1 MLGVY
6 DAIADGSYGQVNHR
20 HRRLSM
26 LDEDDYVYD
35 NYVETTIDPG
45 NTLFY
50 IALFISIASIAGVP
64 FVVRLWRCFSV
75 RWDKRHTDPSRD
87 HRMRDTDTP
96 VSATTADN
104 MVGRRVMI
112 SRGIV
117 REARASMLRHQMET
131 ASAFGNI
138 EDDSKAR
145 SKDAGEVG
153 LDPPQTQSSGSIMGK
168 DHREICDEENF
179 IAKPDY
185 FRLNGRCELESCA
198 LEQQGTQEKAGDIS
212 GGDSEG
218 RPSSMTIYF
227 LNYLWKIVKYDN
239 ETHRLVRL
247 VVPFTLSSVAYT
259 ASNVVELSIISQTL
273 GTDAMIAYVMVQTI
287 VGITSSFFGG
297 FVEAVTTLS
306 SMAYGA
312 ENYKLAGQ
320 YVQAGGVL
328 YVLSEMPLIFV
339 WRVAIG
345 KIMLLMGF
353 DELVVALAEE
363 YVLIQVAMYMM
374 IGMNESFHAFLQVIE
389 REKFANFIYV
399 VSTIVRVALVALF
412 AFKLEASL
420 VALGLVMLTNHAL
433 LFCLFVVIPMAMG
446 WSREF
451 EAGLYGKCAF
461 RDVSVLKDLLIVALP
476 LGFGSLLA
484 YAEWEI
490 LTVFAAVLGPAEA
503 ATWAI
508 MGYVWGVFE
517 STTEA
522 VGDAAEVRV
531 AYQLGK
537 GRPPMAKIAGYKSM
551 FLAFILSIVASAIFI
566 CLTNVLPPLL
576 THDEIIQDLLVEMFP
591 LVALGNVTMS
601 MGMVCWAVVGAQG
614 RYRLSTSIAIA
625 CSFVV
630 TVPIGAVLTIWMRI
644 DLQGLTFAVVT
655 GYSVTALL
663 LTVCIQLSDWVMLS
677 NKIQEQVSAADLS
690 DSSVKNS
697 PSSSP
702 ANNLN
707 NVCYDVQDHDG
718 SQKSQVVVPSV
729 PTYDSDDDFDFQEFL
744 STLLR

>member
-1 MLGVY
+1 
-6 DAIADGSYGQVNHR
+6 
-20 HRRLSM
+20 M

-45 NTLFY
+45 NTLFN

-64 FVVRLWRCFSV
+64 FVVRLWRCFAT

-87 HRMRDTDTP
+87 HRMHDTDTP
-96 VSATTADN
+96 ANATTAEN

-112 SRGIV
+112 SQGIV
-117 REARASMLRHQMET
+117 REARTSMLRHQIENG
-131 ASAFGNI
+131 SAFCDTENDSEERG
-138 EDDSKAR
+138 EDE
-145 SKDAGEVG
+145 EVG
-153 LDPPQTQSSGSIMGK
+153 LDPPQAPSSGSMVEK
-168 DHREICDEENF
+168 DQREICDEEDS
-179 IAKPDY
+179 IVRPESL
-185 FRLNGRCELESCA
+185 RLDDRCELESCA
-198 LEQQGTQEKAGDIS
+198 LEQQGTQEKADDIS
-212 GGDSEG
+212 GGDSKG
-218 RPSSMTIYF
+218 RPSSMSIYF
-227 LNYLWKIVKYDN
+227 LNYLWKIVRYDN

-247 VVPFTLSSVAYT
+247 VVPFTLSSVANT
-259 ASNVVELSIISQTL
+259 ASNLVELSIISQTL

-287 VGITSSFFGG
+287 VGISSSFFGG

-328 YVLSEMPLIFV
+328 YVLCEVPLVFV
-339 WRVAIG
+339 WRIAIG
-345 KIMLLMGF
+345 KIILLMGF
-353 DELVVALAEE
+353 DELVAALAEE

-374 IGMNESFHAFLQVIE
+374 NGMNESFHAFLQVIE

-399 VSTIVRVALVALF
+399 VSTIVRVGLVALF

-433 LFCLFVVIPMAMG
+433 LFCLFVIIPMAMG

-451 EAGLYGKCAF
+451 EAGLFGKCVF
-461 RDVSVLKDLLIVALP
+461 RDVSVVKDLLRVAVP

-522 VGDAAEVRV
+522 AGDAAEVRV

-537 GRPPMAKIAGYKSM
+537 GRPAMAKIAGYKSM
-551 FLAFILSIVASAIFI
+551 FLAFILSIVVSIIFT

-576 THDEIIQDLLVEMFP
+576 THDETIQDLLVEMFP

-655 GYSVTALL
+655 GYSATALL
-663 LTVCIQLSDWVMLS
+663 LTACIQLSDWVMLS
-677 NKIQEQVSAADLS
+677 NKIQEKVSAAD

-697 PSSSP
+697 PSSSQ

-707 NVCYDVQDHDG
+707 NVCYVQDHDG
-718 SQKSQVVVPSV
+718 SQKSQVVVLPSV

-744 STLLR
+744 STLRR

>member
-6 DAIADGSYGQVNHR
+6 DAIADGSYGQINHR

-35 NYVETTIDPG
+35 NYIETTIDPG
-45 NTLFY
+45 NTLFN

-198 LEQQGTQEKAGDIS
+198 LEQQGTQEKAENIS
-212 GGDSEG
+212 
-218 RPSSMTIYF
+218 
-227 LNYLWKIVKYDN
+227 LWKIVKYDN

-259 ASNVVELSIISQTL
+259 ASNLIELSIISRTL
-273 GTDAMIAYVMVQTI
+273 GTDAMFAYVMVQTI
-287 VGITSSFFGG
+287 VGISATLLGG

-312 ENYKLAGQ
+312 ANYKLAGQ

-328 YVLSEMPLIFV
+328 YVLSEIPISVL
-339 WRVAIG
+339 WRVTIG
-345 KIMLLMGF
+345 KIILLMGF
-353 DELVVALAEE
+353 DESVAALAEE
-363 YVLIQVAMYMM
+363 YVLVQVAIYMM
-374 IGMNESFHAFLQVIE
+374 TGMIECLHAFLHVIE
-389 REKFANFIYV
+389 REKFANSLYV
-399 VSTIVRVALVALF
+399 VSSFIRVALVSLF
-412 AFKLEASL
+412 AFKFEASL
-420 VALGLVMLTNHAL
+420 VVLGVVMLINHAL
-433 LFCLFVVIPMAMG
+433 FFCIFAIVPMAME
-446 WSREF
+446 WIREF
-451 EAGLYGKCAF
+451 EAGLFGKCAF
-461 RDVSVLKDLLIVALP
+461 RDVSVVKDLLRVALP

-522 VGDAAEVRV
+522 AGDAAEVRV

-537 GRPPMAKIAGYKSM
+537 GRPAMAKIAGYKSM
-551 FLAFILSIVASAIFI
+551 FVAFILSIVVSIIFI

-576 THDEIIQDLLVEMFP
+576 THDETIQDLLVEMFP

-663 LTVCIQLSDWVMLS
+663 LTACIQLSDWVMLS